1 MSTKVSSIPTQKTS
15 VKTAEQLSS
24 QEYTRPISSSTE
36 ILEYLLSWKPKV
48 TWIVLQGQ
56 KCNESSEIT
65 LIKILDLFSK
75 EIILLEEEV
84 KQSILIGA

>member
-1 MSTKVSSIPTQKTS
+1 MSMKISSYPIQKTHA
-15 VKTAEQLSS
+15 KTVGQLSN
-24 QEYTRPISSSTE
+24 QEYTLQTSSLPE
-36 ILEYLLSWKPKV
+36 LLEYLLYVKSKV
-48 TWIVLQGQ
+48 ILTVNHAQ

-84 KQSILIGA
+84 KQSIVRGA